1 MLGLKHRFARRHS
14 PYSRLLLLFSILG
27 PGIIAANA
35 DNDAGGIYQYSL
47 AGAQFGFG
55 MLWVL
60 VLITISL
67 AVCQEMGARMGAVT
81 GKGLADLIREE
92 YGVRV
97 TLFAMATLLLANYA
111 TTVSEFA
118 GISAAVEI
126 FAPSWCAGMAHGV
139 FQPIFH
145 TSPSILLNPDW
156 AKGIVRWIAVPA
168 TAVAVWFLVTRG
180 TYKRVERILLVA
192 SLIYLSYILSAVMS
206 NPPWATVLH
215 QTIRP
220 DLHGMKID
228 REYVF
233 MVIALIG
240 TTITPWGQ
248 FYIQSSVRDKGIR
261 PSAYKYTRADVLF
274 GAFFTNFIAFF
285 IIVCCGVTLFHA
297 GLKHNF
303 DDAGKIA
310 IALRPLVK
318 NGQLATLLFA
328 FGLFNASCFGAI
340 TVPLSTAYAVT
351 ESLGSESGV
360 GRRTRE
366 APMFVSI
373 FAFQLIVAVLTVLL
387 GGGKLSVLI
396 ILPNI
401 VGGVL
406 LPIVLILSLRLIN
419 EKRLMGA
426 HTNSPMFN
434 VIAIATTV
442 IVIGLSITLLVQAVH
457 DSLVPRMASP
467 VSGPARSVDPTK
479 GRDRAGIAGNARAI
493 VDIEPADE
501 LPRRRNKPF
510 VILVSRSRASDPTHG
525 E

>member
-1 MLGLKHRFARRHS
+1 MLGLKHRATRRHS
-14 PYSRLLLLFSILG
+14 PYRRLILLFSILG

-35 DNDAGGIYQYSL
+35 DNDAGGIYQYAL

-97 TLFAMATLLLANYA
+97 TLFAMATLLIANYA

-126 FAPSWCAGMAHGV
+126 FAPAWCAGVAHKIIY
-139 FQPIFH
+139 PLFH
-145 TSPSILLNPDW
+145 VTPQLLLNPEW
-156 AKGIVRWIAVPA
+156 AKGIVRWIAVPL
-168 TAVAVWFLVTRG
+168 TAGGVWMLVTRG
-180 TYKRVERILLVA
+180 TYKRVERILLFA
-192 SLIYLSYILSAVMS
+192 SLIYLSYIVSAMMAS
-206 NPPWATVLH
+206 PPWGTVLR
-215 QTIRP
+215 QTVAP
-220 DLHGMKID
+220 DLRGIKID

-248 FYIQSSVRDKGIR
+248 FYIQSSVRDKGVR
-261 PSAYKYTRADVLF
+261 PEEYRLTRIDVLF

-285 IIVCCGVTLFHA
+285 IIVCCGVTLYHV
-297 GLKHNF
+297 GVKPNF
-303 DDAGKIA
+303 DDAGQIA
-310 IALRPLVK
+310 VALKPFLK
-318 NGQLATLLFA
+318 NGQFATLLFA

-366 APMFVSI
+366 APMFVTV
-373 FAFQLIVAVLTVLL
+373 FAFQLIVAALTVLL
-387 GGGKLSVLI
+387 GGGKLSALI

-406 LPIVLILSLRLIN
+406 LPIVLVLSLRLIN
-419 EKRLMGA
+419 EKRLMGSY
-426 HTNSPMFN
+426 TNSRAFN
-434 VIAIATTV
+434 VIAVATTIVVITLSLTLLGQTVRDILFAPKKQAGAANRGGTYRWIATAPR
-442 IVIGLSITLLVQAVH
+442 LL
-457 DSLVPRMASP
+457 
-467 VSGPARSVDPTK
+467 
-479 GRDRAGIAGNARAI
+479 
-493 VDIEPADE
+493 
-501 LPRRRNKPF
+501 
-510 VILVSRSRASDPTHG
+510 
-525 E
+525 